1 MEEKQ
6 NFPRATGFSGKI
18 LIALLFILSGILLFA
33 RNMGWITS
41 EVFDLIVSWHSL
53 LILLG
58 IYAMIRRHFIGGI
71 ILFLAGVYFLIGGL
85 SWLPE
90 NSQAMVW
97 PLALIIAGVLFIFKP
112 GRNKRAQWARQH
124 TMEHR
129 RQWMKMHQ
137 GRPGMN
143 FESEQQQSESVDGFL
158 RSENVWGAARH
169 VVLDE
174 LFKGAMIR
182 TSFGGTT
189 IDPRHTHIAPGE
201 TYIDLDCSWGGV
213 EIYVPSDW
221 TVVFKCNAFFG
232 GCDDK
237 RWQNG
242 NVNKEN
248 ILVIRGTLSFGGL
261 EVKDQRMKPH
271 PIIDYPFRWIP
282 MLVLAF
288 ILVATQVALVCG
300 YTGNDYLPALVDG
313 VATIG
318 WLAAIAYLA
327 WFVVGLVSL
336 FQTDIIMIIVG
347 SLLWLAGSFMICD
360 IMVRIVGISYIPFV
374 QTIPFRLLFG
384 LPTLI
389 AITLWYRLIV
399 TKEEVQNQELD
410 KELAAHQLTVTEQ
423 QGEPQTELIDR
434 ITVKDGSRIHLVKTD
449 ELIYIQACGD
459 YVMLIT
465 PTGEYLKEQTMKYF
479 ETHLSPDTFVRVHRS
494 TIVNVTQ
501 ISRVELFGKE
511 TYQLLLKTGVKLK
524 VSLSGYRLL
533 KERLGI

>member
-6 NFPRATGFSGKI
+6 IFPRATGFSGKI

-143 FESEQQQSESVDGFL
+143 FESELQQSESVDGFL

-189 IDPRHTHIAPGE
+189 IDLRHTHIAPGE

-261 EVKDQRMKPH
+261 EVKD
-271 PIIDYPFRWIP
+271 
-282 MLVLAF
+282 
-288 ILVATQVALVCG
+288 
-300 YTGNDYLPALVDG
+300 
-313 VATIG
+313 
-318 WLAAIAYLA
+318 
-327 WFVVGLVSL
+327 
-336 FQTDIIMIIVG
+336 
-347 SLLWLAGSFMICD
+347 
-360 IMVRIVGISYIPFV
+360 
-374 QTIPFRLLFG
+374 
-384 LPTLI
+384 
-389 AITLWYRLIV
+389 
-399 TKEEVQNQELD
+399 
-410 KELAAHQLTVTEQ
+410 
-423 QGEPQTELIDR
+423 
-434 ITVKDGSRIHLVKTD
+434 
-449 ELIYIQACGD
+449 
-459 YVMLIT
+459 
-465 PTGEYLKEQTMKYF
+465 
-479 ETHLSPDTFVRVHRS
+479 
-494 TIVNVTQ
+494 
-501 ISRVELFGKE
+501 
-511 TYQLLLKTGVKLK
+511 
-524 VSLSGYRLL
+524 
-533 KERLGI
+533 

>member
-1 MEEKQ
+1 
-6 NFPRATGFSGKI
+6 
-18 LIALLFILSGILLFA
+18 
-33 RNMGWITS
+33 
-41 EVFDLIVSWHSL
+41 
-53 LILLG
+53 
-58 IYAMIRRHFIGGI
+58 
-71 ILFLAGVYFLIGGL
+71 
-85 SWLPE
+85 
-90 NSQAMVW
+90 
-97 PLALIIAGVLFIFKP
+97 
-112 GRNKRAQWARQH
+112 
-124 TMEHR
+124 
-129 RQWMKMHQ
+129 
-137 GRPGMN
+137 
-143 FESEQQQSESVDGFL
+143 
-158 RSENVWGAARH
+158 
-169 VVLDE
+169 
-174 LFKGAMIR
+174 
-182 TSFGGTT
+182 
-189 IDPRHTHIAPGE
+189 
-201 TYIDLDCSWGGV
+201 
-213 EIYVPSDW
+213 
-221 TVVFKCNAFFG
+221 
-232 GCDDK
+232 
-237 RWQNG
+237 
-242 NVNKEN
+242 
-248 ILVIRGTLSFGGL
+248 
-261 EVKDQRMKPH
+261 MKPH

-282 MLVLAF
+282 MLVLAL
-288 ILVATQVALVCG
+288 ILVATQVVLVCG

-360 IMVRIVGISYIPFV
+360 IMVRIVGISYIPFA

-501 ISRVELFGKE
+501 ISRVELFGK
-511 TYQLLLKTGVKLK
+511 
-524 VSLSGYRLL
+524 
-533 KERLGI
+533 

>member
-189 IDPRHTHIAPGE
+189 IDLRHTHIAPGE

-221 TVVFKCNAFFG
+221 TVVVFKCNAFFG

-248 ILVIRGTLSFGGL
+248 I
-261 EVKDQRMKPH
+261 
-271 PIIDYPFRWIP
+271 
-282 MLVLAF
+282 
-288 ILVATQVALVCG
+288 
-300 YTGNDYLPALVDG
+300 
-313 VATIG
+313 
-318 WLAAIAYLA
+318 
-327 WFVVGLVSL
+327 
-336 FQTDIIMIIVG
+336 
-347 SLLWLAGSFMICD
+347 
-360 IMVRIVGISYIPFV
+360 FV